1 MKAFTIFFIAAILAA
16 LLLPAGSAAALP
28 GETTIHVNTY
38 IDEYDLSPNSTC
50 SLREAITAAVLND
63 AFGGCTGGV
72 SGENTTIHLQAY
84 TYDLTRA
91 GIDDT
96 NANGDLDVMDSL
108 DGAEAITIDGIA
120 DYNTIIDGNSL
131 DRIFDLNAYANVHL
145 VDLSVTYG
153 QSQVTDSRSGWGG
166 GIYNEGYLSLQNV
179 TVSRNIS
186 GRDDVSARGGGIYNA
201 GDLYIYDSKVQF
213 NHTLSGISGDSSE
226 GGGGI
231 YNDNNLTIVRSDIY
245 SNWTGDGGTTG
256 VSSASGGDGGGIYN
270 TGDLEIIDT
279 LVGWNR
285 TGRSSAQGHG
295 GYGGGIF
302 NAGVAEIYSSNFY
315 ANSTGEGTLLA
326 GGNGGAIS
334 NNGTLYIQNSTIST
348 NGTGRGATGLNTG
361 QGGDGGGLYSTG
373 TVQVYLTTI
382 ADNFTGIGTP
392 NGNGGGVYITT
403 GATKLMEGTIVANNS
418 SSNTSPDCYAFLD
431 NPRYNLIENAT
442 NCAFQGTPVGN
453 ITGQD
458 PRLSDLVTFD
468 NYSDGYLLT
477 RGSPAIDKVLACS
490 ITTDQRGVLRPID
503 GDQNGS
509 TVCDIGS
516 IEMGMP
522 FFLPMLRVPW

>member
-1 MKAFTIFFIAAILAA
+1 MKAFTIFFITALLAT
-16 LLLPAGSAAALP
+16 LLLPAGSAAALT
-28 GETTIHVNTY
+28 GETSIFVNTF
-38 IDEYDLSPNSTC
+38 IDEYDLSPNYYC
-50 SLREAITAAVLND
+50 SLREAITAAVSNA

-72 SGENTTIHLQAY
+72 SGENTIIYLPSGP
-84 TYDLTRA
+84 YDLTRV

-96 NANGDLDVMDSL
+96 NANGDLDIIDSL
-108 DGAEAITIDGIA
+108 DGGEVITIDGIGVT
-120 DYNTIIDGNSL
+120 YPTIDGNSL
-131 DRIFDLNAYANVHL
+131 DRIFDLNVYATVHL

-153 QSQVTDSRSGWGG
+153 QSQVSDSRSGWGG

-201 GDLYIYDSKVQF
+201 GDLYIYDSRVQF

-245 SNWTGDGGTTG
+245 SNWTGDSGTTG
-256 VSSASGGDGGGIYN
+256 VSTASGGDGGGIYN
-270 TGDLEIIDT
+270 TGDLELIT
-279 LVGWNR
+279 VYVGLNK

-302 NAGVAEIYSSNFY
+302 NSGMAEIYSSTFY
-315 ANSTGEGTLLA
+315 NNVTGDGTLLA

-334 NNGTLYIQNSTIST
+334 NNGTLYIQNSTFSL

-361 QGGDGGGLYSTG
+361 QGGDGGGVYSTG
-373 TVQVYLTTI
+373 TVQIYLSTI
-382 ADNFTGIGTP
+382 ADNWAGIGTP

-403 GATKLMEGTIVANNS
+403 GATKIMEGTIVANNS

-431 NPRYNLIENAT
+431 NPRYNLVENAT
-442 NCAFQGTPVGN
+442 NCVFQGAPVGN

-458 PRLSDLVTFD
+458 PKLGSLVDLA
-468 NYSDGYLLT
+468 NYTDGYLLT
-477 RGSPAIDKVLACS
+477 RASPAIDKVLSCT
-490 ITTDQRGVLRPID
+490 ITTDQRGALRPID
-503 GDQNGS
+503 GNGDG
-509 TVCDIGS
+509 TPNCDMGAV
-516 IEMGMP
+516 EMASP
-522 FFLPMLRVPW
+522 IFIPLIRRP

>member
-1 MKAFTIFFIAAILAA
+1 MKAFTIFFITALIAT

-28 GETTIHVNTY
+28 GETTIYVNTF
-38 IDEYDLSPNSTC
+38 IDEYDLTPNYYC

-72 SGENTTIHLQAY
+72 ATEATLISLPAGH
-84 TYDLTRA
+84 YDLTRA
-91 GIDDT
+91 GVDDT
-96 NANGDLDVMDSL
+96 NANGDLDIYDSL
-108 DGAEAITIDGIA
+108 DGAEAITIDGIGVT
-120 DYNTIIDGNSL
+120 YPTIDGNSL
-131 DRIFDLNAYANVHL
+131 DRIFDLNVFATVHL

-153 QSQVTDSRSGWGG
+153 QSQVSDGRSGWGG

-186 GRDDVSARGGGIYNA
+186 GRDNVSARGGGIYNA
-201 GDLYIYDSKVQF
+201 GDLYIYDSTVQF
-213 NHTLSGISGDSSE
+213 NHTLSGVSGDSAE
-226 GGGGI
+226 NGGGI
-231 YNDNNLTIVRSDIY
+231 YNDNNLTIVRSSIY

-256 VSSASGGDGGGIYN
+256 VSIASGGDGGGIYN
-270 TGDLEIIDT
+270 TGDLELITT

-285 TGRSSAQGHG
+285 TGKSSAQGHG

-302 NAGVAEIYSSNFY
+302 NSGIAEIYSSTFFN
-315 ANSTGEGTLLA
+315 NVTGEGTLLA

-334 NNGTLYIQNSTIST
+334 NNGVLYIQNSTIST

-373 TVQVYLTTI
+373 TVQIYLTTI
-382 ADNFTGIGTP
+382 ADNYTGIGTP

-442 NCAFQGTPVGN
+442 NCVFNGAPFGN

-458 PRLSDLVTFD
+458 PRLSSLVSFG
-468 NYSDGYLLT
+468 NYSDGYLLS
-477 RGSPAIDKVLACS
+477 RASPAIDKVLSCS
-490 ITTDQRGVLRPID
+490 ITTDQRGSLRPID
-503 GDQNGS
+503 GDQKGS
-509 TVCDIGS
+509 AYCDMGA
-516 IEMGMP
+516 IEMGRP
-522 FFLPMLRVPW
+522 FFLPMIRVP